1 MDNRKDSYKSI
12 PEMNYYSQKSQKTN
26 NISGNNGFDFKNN
39 NIIKIVAIVLVSVL
53 LVIGGI
59 KVVGSITGNNNGGHI
74 LSSSRTLSPEE
85 CVEEFFDNIYRVF
98 MGLNDIGSKKM
109 SQYLKNNYPEI
120 IVSYLPTERE
130 IERQMEEAAEEFQ
143 SMLEDVQSMLEDEE
157 DYEELITQMQQIDI
171 NILSKRELD
180 AFELEDLA
188 KDAEHELDETITFEK
203 GWIIEGEMS
212 AMGETSEMEFT
223 VLQCN
228 GKRAVWAVDGDYIWE
243 DWF

>member
-85 CVEEFFDNIYRVF
+85 CVEEFLDVF
-98 MGLNDIGSKKM
+98 MGPFMGLSDNGSKEIL
-109 SQYLKNNYPEI
+109 QYLKNNYPEI
-120 IVSYLPTERE
+120 IVPYLPTERE
-130 IERQMEEAAEEFQ
+130 LEEVLDDLQ
-143 SMLEDVQSMLEDEE
+143 SIWEDDEE
-157 DYEELITQMQQIDI
+157 EYEEYISEMQQMDI

-180 AFELEDLA
+180 ASELKDLA
-188 KDAEHELDETITFEK
+188 KDAEDELDETITFEK

>member
-59 KVVGSITGNNNGGHI
+59 KVVGSVTGNNNGGHI

-85 CVEEFFDNIYRVF
+85 CVEEFLDVF
-98 MGLNDIGSKKM
+98 MGPFMGLSDNGSKEIL
-109 SQYLKNNYPEI
+109 QYLKNNYPEI
-120 IVSYLPTERE
+120 IVPYLPTERE
-130 IERQMEEAAEEFQ
+130 LEEVLDDIQ
-143 SMLEDVQSMLEDEE
+143 SIWEDDEE
-157 DYEELITQMQQIDI
+157 EYEEYISVMQQMDI

-180 AFELEDLA
+180 ASELKDLA
-188 KDAEHELDETITFEK
+188 KDAEDELDETITFEK
-203 GWIIEGEMS
+203 GWIVEGKVS
-212 AMGETSEMEFT
+212 VMGETSEAEFI
-223 VLQCN
+223 VLQCD
-228 GKRAVWAVDGDYIWE
+228 GKRAVWAMDGEYIWE
-243 DWF
+243 GLY

>member
-53 LVIGGI
+53 LVIGGL

-109 SQYLKNNYPEI
+109 SQYLKNN
-120 IVSYLPTERE
+120 
-130 IERQMEEAAEEFQ
+130 
-143 SMLEDVQSMLEDEE
+143 
-157 DYEELITQMQQIDI
+157 
-171 NILSKRELD
+171 
-180 AFELEDLA
+180 
-188 KDAEHELDETITFEK
+188 
-203 GWIIEGEMS
+203 
-212 AMGETSEMEFT
+212 
-223 VLQCN
+223 
-228 GKRAVWAVDGDYIWE
+228 
-243 DWF
+243 